1 MNKFSDWI
9 SNRVEQIFY
18 HTHSPQ
24 QIKNFV
30 LRKFGRAGKR
40 LRPLDE
46 KDKAEIAHDLW
57 QIYEILLVL
66 GWVKLPKNPFNAH
79 SSKKQVSL
87 SELMAWEKELWDGK
101 AIRAGVVKAG
111 AGFYLDQADLKE
123 QVFRDSFVSANLESI
138 LKHVET
144 KREHSLQKFD
154 PLDDADSLWLE
165 RLDIVLLFAR
175 TARRRKDPRF
185 LNAALKLND
194 LYFSKISRKST
205 LPELVH
211 FLLALVE
218 QELTFKEL
226 YPC

>member
-1 MNKFSDWI
+1 MIKFSDWI
-9 SNRVEQIFY
+9 TNRVEKFFY
-18 HTHSPQ
+18 HTHSAG

-30 LRKFGRAGKR
+30 LKKYGRVVNR
-40 LRPLDE
+40 LGTLDE
-46 KDKAEIAHDLW
+46 QNKTEIAYDLW

-66 GWVKLPKNPFNAH
+66 GWVNLKKNPFNTY

-101 AIRAGVVKAG
+101 AIRIGVVKAG

-123 QVFRDSFVSANLESI
+123 KVFRDSFVSDNLESL
-138 LKHVET
+138 LKHIET
-144 KREHSLQKFD
+144 RREHSLQNFD
-154 PLDDADSLWLE
+154 PVADTDSLWLE
-165 RLDIVLLFAR
+165 RLNIVLLFAR
-175 TARRRKDPRF
+175 AARRKKDPRF

-194 LYFSKISRKST
+194 LYFSNLKRKST
-205 LPELVH
+205 LPEMVR

-226 YPC
+226 YP